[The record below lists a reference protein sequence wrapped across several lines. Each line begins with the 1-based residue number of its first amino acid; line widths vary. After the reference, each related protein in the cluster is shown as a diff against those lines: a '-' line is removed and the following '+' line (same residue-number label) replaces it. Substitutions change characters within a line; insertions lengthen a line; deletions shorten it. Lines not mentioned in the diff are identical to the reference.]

1 MDRRKFLRGSAL
13 LSGALALNPLDLLG
27 NSHSENFTLKV
38 KKAKKDKAKKAK
50 AKVKAKKAKNKKA
63 KKAKKSK
70 SKKKNKK

>member
-38 KKAKKDKAKKAK
+38 KKAKNIIFMISD
-50 AKVKAKKAKNKKA
+50 
-63 KKAKKSK
+63 
-70 SKKKNKK
+70 